1 MSKDLRLDL
10 GEPLVTDLEDYCTA
24 KHRKKTQLIR
34 EILSDYL
41 EKEMKNADTR
51 KRVEK
56 ARAERTRT
64 QSR

>member
-10 GEPLVTDLEDYCTA
+10 GEPLVSDLEDYCKA

-34 EILSDYL
+34 EVLSDFL
-41 EKEMKNADTR
+41 EKEMKNPDI
-51 KRVEK
+51 KRRVNQ
-56 ARAERTRT
+56 ARADRLSD